1 MMKSQSSLTVL
12 KVLTGEEYE
21 EPVSVTAAI
30 LTLNSP
36 RDGRNWRLQL
46 AVVIFVRLTNGCKSQ
61 GQLPARDSLACR
73 LERTQEG
80 RRFM

>member
-30 LTLNSP
+30 LTLTSP
-36 RDGRNWRLQL
+36 RDGRNWRF
-46 AVVIFVRLTNGCKSQ
+46 ATCCCNICKI
-61 GQLPARDSLACR
+61 D
-73 LERTQEG
+73 
-80 RRFM
+80 